1 MKIRQLLCLLAL
13 SAPLTSNADTLSI
26 SAGGGVWNTS
36 SSGTFG
42 KTSDPTQVDVKDN
55 LFWSDESQG
64 YLFASLEH
72 FVPIIPNVKL
82 MYTKIDQS
90 GSGNTNFVFDGDTY
104 SGDVANDFSLK
115 TMDLIAYYEVL
126 DNVVSLDIG
135 LNIRKLDTDFS
146 ITSTGNN
153 TTDSVSETVPMLYAL
168 VGASPIPDLIISGEI
183 SYMAFSGSSVSDITA
198 KIAYTT
204 SFFVGFEAGYR
215 SQKYEFDDVSG
226 NDANL
231 TIDGLFAGAYLK
243 F

>member
-1 MKIRQLLCLLAL
+1 MKIKLLFCLLAL
-13 SAPLTSNADTLSI
+13 AAPLTSNADTLSI
-26 SAGGGVWNTS
+26 SAGGGIWNTS

-42 KTSDPTQVDVKDN
+42 KTTDPTQVDVKDN
-55 LFWSDESQG
+55 LFWGDESQG
-64 YLFASLEH
+64 YLFATLEH

-82 MYTKIDQS
+82 VYTKVDQS
-90 GSGNTNFVFDGDTY
+90 GSGNTDFDYDGENYTGTV
-104 SGDVANDFSLK
+104 SNDFSLK

-146 ITSTGNN
+146 ITSTGNS
-153 TTDSVSETVPMLYAL
+153 TTDSFSETVPMLYAL

-183 SYMAFSGSSVSDITA
+183 SYVAFSGSSVSDITA
-198 KIAYTT
+198 KVAYTT
-204 SFFVGFEAGYR
+204 NFFVGFEAGYR

-231 TIDGLFAGAYLK
+231 TIDGLFAGAYVK

>member
-1 MKIRQLLCLLAL
+1 MK
-13 SAPLTSNADTLSI
+13 
-26 SAGGGVWNTS
+26 
-36 SSGTFG
+36 
-42 KTSDPTQVDVKDN
+42 
-55 LFWSDESQG
+55 
-64 YLFASLEH
+64 
-72 FVPIIPNVKL
+72 
-82 MYTKIDQS
+82 TK
-90 GSGNTNFVFDGDTY
+90 
-104 SGDVANDFSLK
+104 
-115 TMDLIAYYEVL
+115 DLIAYYEFL

-146 ITSTGNN
+146 ISSTGNN

-183 SYMAFSGSSVSDITA
+183 SYVAFSGSSVSDITA

-215 SQKYEFDDVSG
+215 SQKYEFDDISG

-231 TIDGLFAGAYLK
+231 TIDGLFAGAYVK